1 MSHASLSSGYHN
13 SAVLLRGLSAT
24 RKQPRKTGNQSSG
37 PGKRRNRPSG
47 RPVWLLAGCG
57 LIKTDSENQAQ
68 KRHTTLATI
77 EF

>member
-37 PGKRRNRPSG
+37 PSMRRPIRVKS
-47 RPVWLLAGCG
+47 
-57 LIKTDSENQAQ
+57 IF
-68 KRHTTLATI
+68 TLSKGFFFFRSAKPPLSPP
-77 EF
+77 FHPHS